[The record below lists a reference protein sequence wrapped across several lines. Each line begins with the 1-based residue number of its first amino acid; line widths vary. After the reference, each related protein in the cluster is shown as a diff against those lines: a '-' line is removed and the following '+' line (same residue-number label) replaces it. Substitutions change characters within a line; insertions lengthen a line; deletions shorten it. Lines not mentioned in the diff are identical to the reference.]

1 MRNAIIL
8 LSGGLDSTTVLAKA
22 QHDGYNLHTISFN
35 YGQKNHYEFEAAR
48 KLSLDFGASSHNL
61 IKIDLG
67 QIGGSSLTTSQA
79 VEKNRTMD
87 TIGKDIP
94 ATYVPA
100 RNTIFLSYALAF
112 AEVLPSQDIFIG
124 ANHLDF
130 SGYPDCRPDYFAAFE
145 TMANFATRQG
155 TSKNN
160 ITIHTPLISLNKTE
174 IIKLG
179 LELGVDYSKTI
190 SCYDPNTEGEA
201 CGSCDAC
208 LLRKR
213 GFEGL
218 GLEDPVLSK

>member
-1 MRNAIIL
+1 MKNAIVL

-22 QHDGYNLHTISFN
+22 KHDGYALHTVSFN
-35 YGQKNHYEFEAAR
+35 YGQKNHFEFIAAEKIS
-48 KLSLDFGASSHNL
+48 KLYGAKSHNL

-67 QIGGSSLTTSQA
+67 QIGGSSLTTSQV
-79 VEKNRTMD
+79 VEKNRPMTN
-87 TIGKDIP
+87 IGKDIP

-124 ANHLDF
+124 ANQLDF
-130 SGYPDCRPDYFAAFE
+130 SGYPDCRPDYFEAFE
-145 TMANFATRQG
+145 TMANLATRQG
-155 TSKNN
+155 TNKNT
-160 ITIHTPLISLNKTE
+160 IKIHTPLIDLNKTE

-179 LELGVDYSKTI
+179 LELGVDYSMTI
-190 SCYDPNTEGEA
+190 SCYDPSEKGTS

-208 LLRKR
+208 LLRNR

-218 GLEDPVLSK
+218 GLEDPAL